1 MASEYDSIG
10 DLYTQTKTIPLT
22 RYLETPTFHAAI
34 QPYLTGHARV
44 LDLAC
49 GTGFY
54 SRLLLSWGASSVLGI
69 DISSGMIDAARAHPD
84 TTAMPDRLVFRVG
97 DARMP
102 DALTEPHAPFDVVTG
117 AWLLPYAASS
127 TEMTAMW
134 ETVARNLRPGGVFV
148 GITQEP
154 VAAGGFTAHVAR
166 QRALRAQNPGLLG
179 IDFEYDAEPLA
190 SGEGYRYTVTPQVDE
205 AFSFHAYHL
214 PSDVYEAAAKKAGMT
229 GEIEWR
235 VMEVTEEA
243 RTAMGEGYW
252 DRYAEEFMPKHAV
265 IVVHK

>member
-1 MASEYDSIG
+1 MSSEYDSIG
-10 DLYTQTKTIPLT
+10 DSYTQIKNIPLM
-22 RYLETPTFHAAI
+22 RYLETPSFHAAI

-97 DARMP
+97 DARTLG
-102 DALTEPHAPFDVVTG
+102 ALSEPFDIVTG
-117 AWLLPYAASS
+117 VS
-127 TEMTAMW
+127 TEITAMW

-148 GITQEP
+148 GTTLEP
-154 VAAGGFTAHVAR
+154 IAAGDFTSHVVS
-166 QRALRAQNPGLLG
+166 QRVLRAQNPGLLG
-179 IDFEYDAEPLA
+179 IDLEYDADPVA
-190 SGEGYRYTVTPQVDE
+190 SEEGYRYTLTPQVDE

-214 PSDVYEAAAKKAGMT
+214 PRDVYEAAAKKAGMT

-243 RTAMGEGYW
+243 RAAMGEGYW
-252 DRYAEEFMPKHAV
+252 DRYAEEFMPKYAV
-265 IVVHK
+265 MVVHK